1 MIECRLGIPNGSLH
15 DAVSRVL
22 NLKQQDAEYLTDY
35 VKRYKQSHDVLKSH
49 IATKKLEEFVEHT
62 DEYKN

>member
-1 MIECRLGIPNGSLH
+1 
-15 DAVSRVL
+15 VL
-22 NLKQQDAEYLTDY
+22 KLKQQDAEYLTDY
-35 VKRYKQSHDVLKSH
+35 VKRFKQSHDVLKSH